1 MPDVVYGETG
11 NDVVL
16 PCHFTSPHKN
26 YMGNITVRWRKD
38 EAFVGAHIF
47 SCSNKNELDCK
58 KSDSHYSFSGNLR
71 KNDLSLKI
79 TAAKSDDAGKYF
91 CRVELSNRADTF
103 ESSKGTELIISTVHP
118 VLIFFTVVYSS
129 GILSPLEWSISV
141 PEAVDGEI
149 EKDVMLPCSFTGQH
163 EDMTVVWRIKHHLT
177 GPIIF
182 TCLSK
187 LDPSGKDQNCSAS
200 AGRYSISGNR
210 ETQNISLMIKNA
222 RVTDEE
228 KYYCWVKLEGSTDR
242 YENLKGTQLT
252 VKVPRVLES
261 IYIRTYG
268 SGEQFVTCDV
278 MGRPPPVVTWIEPE
292 NISSSMTSVKASL
305 VRASYSVP
313 VSLHNSRYTC
323 QISDEKEPQQLSLF
337 HHKLPERQDM
347 WIILPVFMA
356 FLNLFSISF
365 TVSIILIALY
375 KNGTQHP
382 QVSFRE

>member
-1 MPDVVYGETG
+1 MAKWSMTMPDVVYGEIG

-16 PCHFTSPHKN
+16 PCHFTSPLKN
-26 YMGNITVRWRKD
+26 YMGDITARWRKGA
-38 EAFVGAHIF
+38 AFTGTHIF
-47 SCSNKNELDCK
+47 SCSNKNESDCK
-58 KSDSHYSFSGNLR
+58 KSDRHYSFSGNLR

-79 TAAKSDDAGKYF
+79 TAAKSDDAGNYA
-91 CRVELSNRADTF
+91 CRVELSNSADAF
-103 ESSKGTELIISTVHP
+103 ESSKGTELIISD
-118 VLIFFTVVYSS
+118 
-129 GILSPLEWSISV
+129 WSISV

-149 EKDVMLPCSFTGQH
+149 EKDVILPCSFTGQH
-163 EDMTVVWRIKHHLT
+163 KDVTVVWRIKHHLT

-187 LDPSGKDQNCSAS
+187 LDPLATEQNCSDS

-210 ETQNISLMIKNA
+210 RTQNISLMIKNV

-292 NISSSMTSVKASL
+292 KMSSSMISVEASL

-337 HHKLPERQDM
+337 HHKLPEPKRQDM
-347 WIILPVFMA
+347 WIVLPVFMA
-356 FLNLFSISF
+356 FLNFFSISF

-375 KNGTQHP
+375 KNGT
-382 QVSFRE
+382 